1 MKSTPMDA
9 GFFYT
14 SGCPCAHYT
23 TWICTHRLPCR
34 RCFEAPAFD
43 QIGRHC
49 VVLVGL
55 PSSTYACVEMVR
67 WLQVLGRELA
77 ILRRVWDE
85 PAPHRLQ
92 FALAAQLA
100 LEEGRDGKAAL
111 MVPRSPS
118 GPAMADYAAA
128 EFSRRVRDLLL
139 GEDAT
144 ATCATSGNAQAQQ
157 PEGCSKTRVAP
168 SSIPGAGA
176 GLWTSRDIRPGEVV
190 CTYPG
195 TLYAPPGHFGE
206 PLATGGCYGDSFDL
220 SNDGVDDDNADSDAA
235 GAHRRPPAGSVFVMS
250 RPGGFKIDASTVAGG
265 EALRILMECRSV
277 HATGHKIQHPPAGVT
292 PNVIE
297 VPILYRLALPSP
309 PQQPTQTKGGVSSG
323 STQSGGGLAEQEM
336 ILPFELRH
344 RIPHWWAPESTGP
357 VGTPV
362 PLQKMADPGWNAVE
376 SAASQPAALRNASA
390 VASAATTPAHP
401 QRGYLTIPGVAM
413 VAVRELPACEELFLD
428 YGFVGAKE
436 DLPAWYAPVPSATV
450 CDVVVKAEARLARML
465 R

>member
-1 MKSTPMDA
+1 VEN
-9 GFFYT
+9 
-14 SGCPCAHYT
+14 
-23 TWICTHRLPCR
+23 L
-34 RCFEAPAFD
+34 
-43 QIGRHC
+43 
-49 VVLVGL
+49 
-55 PSSTYACVEMVR
+55 EMVR
-67 WLQVLGRELA
+67 WLQVLRRELA
-77 ILRRVWDE
+77 VLRRVWDE

-100 LEEGRDGKAAL
+100 LEEGGDGKAAL

-139 GEDAT
+139 GEGAIT
-144 ATCATSGNAQAQQ
+144 TCSTSGGERAQR
-157 PEGCSKTRVAP
+157 PESRSKTRVAP

-206 PLATGGCYGDSFDL
+206 PLGTGGCYGDSFDL
-220 SNDGVDDDNADSDAA
+220 SNDGVDDDDADSDAA
-235 GAHRRPPAGSVFVMS
+235 GAHPRPPAGSVFVMS
-250 RPGGFKIDASTVAGG
+250 RPGGFKIDASTVADG
-265 EALRILMECRSV
+265 EALRILLECRSV
-277 HATGHKIQHPPAGVT
+277 HATGHKIQHPPAGIT

-309 PQQPTQTKGGVSSG
+309 PQQPGQTQGDTRAADAGAALPFGFNRN
-323 STQSGGGLAEQEM
+323 STQHGGGQAEGESA
-336 ILPFELRH
+336 LPFELRH
-344 RIPHWWAPESTGP
+344 RIPHWWAPESAGP

-362 PLQKMADPGWNAVE
+362 PAQKMADPGWDAAGA
-376 SAASQPAALRNASA
+376 AASQQAPLRNPTASS
-390 VASAATTPAHP
+390 SAATPPAHP
-401 QRGYLTIPGVAM
+401 RYQYLTIPGVAM
-413 VAVRELPACEELFLD
+413 VAVRVLAAGEELFLD

-450 CDVVVKAEARLARML
+450 CDVVTKAEERLARML